1 MKKVPYSHE
10 ATNTVSSTALALKVA
25 GWGVV
30 TINGDSETPQLSSLV
45 LFGVNKNNSNLYA
58 NREQLTLWWKL
69 TDSEGTRTVSIYKDG
84 GMASGNLVAQG
95 TSAGDGTV
103 TLAAQNSSGI
113 YGTVDV
119 TYTGD
124 DTDYL
129 NQIVISPRANYAKV
143 TIDANNVR
151 YWTDNTVPT
160 ATDGHLAVGG
170 ANTST
175 VIELVSAEEIMNF
188 RFIRESADAKYSV
201 TFYDE
206 ILG

>member
-1 MKKVPYSHE
+1 MKRVPYLHE
-10 ATNTVSSTALALKVA
+10 ATTPISSTALALKA
-25 GWGVV
+25 EKWGNLAA
-30 TINGDSETPQLSSLV
+30 NGDSTEQLASWSV
-45 LFGVNKNNSNLYA
+45 SGVNKNNSNLST

-95 TSAGDGTV
+95 TSVGDGAV

-113 YGTVDV
+113 YGTVTV
-119 TYTGD
+119 TYTAD
-124 DTDYL
+124 DTDYA
-129 NQIVISPRANYAKV
+129 NQIVITPRANYAKI
-143 TIDANNVR
+143 TIDTNNVR

-170 ANTST
+170 TDAST

-188 RFIRESADAKYSV
+188 RLIRATADGKYSV
-201 TFYDE
+201 TYYDE